1 MIPNICEWDKYHK
14 FEFYV
19 ITLEPQNDRLTLNLI
34 SLKNIYKSTHIFIGS
49 KANQIY
55 NTCIIFKFSESVPN
69 SAICLKEA
77 LKEF

>member
-14 FEFYV
+14 FAFYV

-55 NTCIIFKFSESVPN
+55 NTYIIFKFSESVPN
-69 SAICLKEA
+69 STICLMRK
-77 LKEF
+77 L

>member
-34 SLKNIYKSTHIFIGS
+34 SLKNI
-49 KANQIY
+49 
-55 NTCIIFKFSESVPN
+55 
-69 SAICLKEA
+69 
-77 LKEF
+77 